1 MLVSVEKVE
10 VNEAKDVILTCSNIE
25 SVILAEDWID
35 EQFETKKVKFVFP
48 TGDGIGARKYLLKII
63 GNAGNGTFRDRING
77 LQGKILSIS
86 ENFIEK

>member
-1 MLVSVEKVE
+1 MLVSIDKVQ
-10 VNEAKDVILTCSNIE
+10 VSDTNDVILTASNVE

-48 TGDGIGARKYLLKII
+48 TGEGIGARKYLLKII
-63 GNAGNGTFRDRING
+63 GNGNGTFRDRING